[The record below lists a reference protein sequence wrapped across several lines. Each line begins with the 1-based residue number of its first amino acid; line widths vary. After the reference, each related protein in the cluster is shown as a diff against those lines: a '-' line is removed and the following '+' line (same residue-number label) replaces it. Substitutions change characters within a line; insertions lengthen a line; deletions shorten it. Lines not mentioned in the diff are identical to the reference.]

1 MKKISSK
8 SKKRIQKITIAAIS
22 ILMIAAVV
30 MLIVSTRTRQKENTI
45 FSVNKIIIYNSAGI
59 ENNGSNQSLTDLT
72 INQFSD
78 LSIFINNSSE
88 NSSLT
93 ASNTIK
99 DLYIDNISIST
110 LADSNTEKVLNYKNS
125 LSLGK
130 YSNLEKAEDDRI
142 DFEIVKNNLN
152 NSSSQYKSPTFYTDC
167 SNPITLGY
175 INKNVIN
182 NYSISSKKN
191 TVSFNSKVL
200 KNTSMNLDDISTTI
214 KFTIHIVNN
223 AGHKLSCN
231 MKVDITF
238 DDDFVNNGYSYI
250 SIPLS
255 GNEYKFKRN

>member
-1 MKKISSK
+1 MRRINFKN
-8 SKKRIQKITIAAIS
+8 KRIQTIIIAVIS
-22 ILMIAAVV
+22 ILMITAVI
-30 MLIVSTRTRQKENTI
+30 MLIISNRTRQKENTI
-45 FSVNKIIIYNSAGI
+45 FSIDKIIIYNSAGI
-59 ENNGSNQSLTDLT
+59 ENTGNNQSLTNLT
-72 INQFSD
+72 ISQFSD

-88 NSSLT
+88 NSTLN

-99 DLYIDNISIST
+99 DLYIDNIKIST
-110 LADSNTEKVLNYKNS
+110 LSDSGTPKILNYKNS

-130 YSNLEKAEDDRI
+130 YSSLENPENDRI
-142 DFEIVKNNLN
+142 NFEVIKDNLN
-152 NSSSQYKSPTFYTDC
+152 NSSKQYTYPTFYTDC

-182 NYSISSKKN
+182 NYSISGKTN

-214 KFTIHIVNN
+214 KFTVHIVNN

-238 DDDFVNNGYSYI
+238 DNDFVNNGYSYI
-250 SIPLS
+250 TIPLS

>member
-1 MKKISSK
+1 MRRLSFKNKKFQTI
-8 SKKRIQKITIAAIS
+8 IIAAIS
-22 ILMIAAVV
+22 ILMVAAVI
-30 MLIVSTRTRQKENTI
+30 MLIISNRTRQIENTI
-45 FSVNKIIIYNSAGI
+45 FSIDKIIIYNSAGI
-59 ENNGSNQSLTDLT
+59 ENTDNNQALTNLT

-88 NSSLT
+88 NSSLN

-99 DLYIDNISIST
+99 ELYIDNIKIST
-110 LADSNTEKVLNYKNS
+110 LSNSDTPKVLNYKNS

-130 YSNLEKAEDDRI
+130 YFSLENPENDRI
-142 DFEIVKNNLN
+142 NFDVVQNNLN
-152 NSSSQYKSPTFYTDC
+152 NNSKQYTNPTFYTDC

-182 NYSISSKKN
+182 NYSISKNKN

-200 KNTSMNLDDISTTI
+200 KNTTMNLDDISTTI
-214 KFTIHIVNN
+214 KFTVHIVNN

-255 GNEYKFKRN
+255 GSEYKFKRN